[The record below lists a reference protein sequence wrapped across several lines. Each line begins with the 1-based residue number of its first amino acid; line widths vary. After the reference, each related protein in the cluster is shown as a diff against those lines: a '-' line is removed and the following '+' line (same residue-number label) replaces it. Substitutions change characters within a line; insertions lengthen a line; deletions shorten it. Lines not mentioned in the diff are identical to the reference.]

1 MTTANELNFL
11 KDALQ
16 RIDNNT
22 LSLASRMDVMNREIG
37 EVRTEVRI
45 FKDDVV
51 RHFAACPIDETREET
66 GVVRMEVERVKAA
79 LAARTSKTPQPM
91 PVVVKEKRDHTDML
105 LKIALGAIGLTGV
118 ALALLKGFLS

>member
-1 MTTANELNFL
+1 MTTAAELNFL

-79 LAARTSKTPQPM
+79 LAARTSKTPPST
-91 PVVVKEKRDHTDML
+91 PVKIEGPDHTGMA
-105 LKIALGAIGLTGV
+105 LKIALGAIMLASAIV
-118 ALALLKGFLS
+118 AIWKVSGQ